1 MNTIA
6 PLSVVFLFS
15 TLLNITYA
23 NEPGIPKEMS
33 YPEGIVLGCT
43 EAAVTAILGEP
54 ESIIELGTQK
64 TIQYR
69 LGEVVFEK
77 DRLIRAKFVSEEERG
92 RAEADKQAFHQE
104 ALARKEKLRAE
115 NLEHTTKIRDQ
126 KLQDQDFLLDTPEN
140 QLRFWKNLKRQCPD
154 LDLSLQIQKA
164 VQNLKEFQKLKIAH
178 RIRMLEN
185 KAAELEAKANE
196 AEKKALA
203 AEKKVIQAEA
213 RLERIKR
220 ETSRFPIINPVVYP
234 RSTGIYFGPNGRQL
248 ITYDPVSAIWRPAQI
263 RPTLQINIR

>member
-23 NEPGIPKEMS
+23 NEPGIPKDMP

-104 ALARKEKLRAE
+104 AIARKEKLRAE

-126 KLQDQDFLLDTPEN
+126 KLQDPDFLLDTPEN
-140 QLRFWKNLKRQCPD
+140 QLRFWQNLKRQCPD
-154 LDLSLQIQKA
+154 LDLSLQIQEA

-185 KAAELEAKANE
+185 G
-196 AEKKALA
+196 
-203 AEKKVIQAEA
+203 
-213 RLERIKR
+213 
-220 ETSRFPIINPVVYP
+220 SR
-234 RSTGIYFGPNGRQL
+234 T
-248 ITYDPVSAIWRPAQI
+248 
-263 RPTLQINIR
+263 